1 MPRRHSFWVILSGST
16 YTSFRASTRE
26 VLVPTFRQLQRT
38 QKDVSLRWFE
48 NGKLWESPEAA
59 RAAVVA
65 GRLARRPKLGVG
77 WRPGGTHVDP
87 KAKYELTRDQKRA
100 KFRRLR
106 TRASGETQPPKK
118 RTPE

>member
-1 MPRRHSFWVILSGST
+1 
-16 YTSFRASTRE
+16 
-26 VLVPTFRQLQRT
+26 
-38 QKDVSLRWFE
+38 VSLRWFE